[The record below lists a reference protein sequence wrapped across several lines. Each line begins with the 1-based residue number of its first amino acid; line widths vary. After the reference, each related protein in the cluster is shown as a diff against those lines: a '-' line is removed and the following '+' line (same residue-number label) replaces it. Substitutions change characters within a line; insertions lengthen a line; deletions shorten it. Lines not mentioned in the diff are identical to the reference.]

1 MMNIPDAKEIER
13 AVSEIRKLCKNV
25 TTEKSELILYG
36 FDATKVTHTPDCVV
50 FPESTEEV
58 SAVVKVCA
66 KYGLSITPRG
76 AGTGFAGGAVPIN
89 GGVVFAF
96 TKMNRL
102 LKLEKGAL
110 YVEVEPGIV
119 NGELG
124 DLLKKEGL
132 FYPPDPASLKSS
144 TIGGN
149 VSTGAGGPS
158 AVKYGVTADHV
169 MGLTVVLANGDIVE
183 TGIKTEK
190 GVVGYNLTKLLVGSE
205 GTLGIITRIRLKVL
219 PLPESVITAAAFFP
233 DRRSAVDASLT
244 ILQKRLKPRTLEYI
258 DKTALESVLRFIDT
272 EIPTG
277 SEAMLLLE
285 TDGDKDEAAREM
297 SAIESV
303 CRSHNAIEFKTAEGE
318 GEAENLWKVRRSIS
332 ASLRKYRPTKL
343 NEDVTV
349 PRNRIAD
356 LMERLDELSKE
367 SGVPI
372 VTFGHAGDG
381 NVHVNIMTDI
391 NDKEEYRSALE
402 AVDKVFD
409 ITLELDG
416 TLSGEHGVGLAKKPY
431 IAKELGVTA
440 IRLSKEIKK
449 AFDPDNILNPGKLFP

>member
-1 MMNIPDAKEIER
+1 MNKPDAKEIER
-13 AVSEIRKLCKNV
+13 AVGEIRKLCKNV

-36 FDATKVTHTPDCVV
+36 FDATKVTHRPDCVV

-205 GTLGIITRIRLKVL
+205 GTLGIITRVRLKVL

-272 EIPTG
+272 EVPKG

-285 TDGDKDEAAREM
+285 TDGDKDEPAREM

-303 CRSHNAIEFKTAEGE
+303 CRSHNSIQFKTAEGV

-391 NDKEEYRSALE
+391 NNKEEYRRALE